1 MPQNVA
7 LVLTPR
13 QAADAKYYTSLAA
26 RRLGV
31 PEHDIALVR
40 VVKRSIDAR
49 QRQPKVNLTL
59 EVYVDRE
66 PQPAPVHFDYPDVSG
81 HTEVVVVG
89 SGPAGLFAA
98 LRLIELGLKPVILER
113 GRDVSARKVD
123 IAQINRNGAVDPD
136 SNYAFGEGGAG
147 TFSDGKLFTRSKKR
161 GDYNKAL
168 QTLVFHGAT
177 PEILYEAHPHIGTD
191 KLPRIM
197 QNIRQTILGS
207 GGQFVFGSRVTDLEI
222 RNGRIRG
229 VRCGDTFVEGAAVVL
244 ATGHSARDIYELLYR
259 RGVRVEAKAF
269 AMGVRIEH
277 PQALIDSIQYHCPM
291 RGEYLP
297 AAAYSLVSQEAG
309 RGVYSFCMCPG
320 GFIVPAMT
328 DAAQSVVNGM
338 SPSGRTS
345 PYANSGMVT
354 EVRPA
359 DFEHLRAEWGE
370 LAGLKF
376 QQQFEELARQH
387 GGEHQVAPAQRVADF
402 VAGRPSA
409 ALPKTS
415 YIPGIIPSRLDE
427 WMPPFIGEGLRR
439 GIATF
444 GRRMRGFVTNEA
456 VVVGVE
462 SRTSSPVRVPRDPVT
477 LMHPQAAGLFPAGE
491 GAGYA
496 GGIISAAL
504 DGERIAE
511 AVTNYIKYM
520 NESQS
525 KLPSPEVSVIIPAY
539 NLEGYLDTCLQ
550 SVLTQTL
557 GNFEAI
563 VVDDGSTDGSPGLLR
578 RYAERDPRIIVVS
591 TPNRGVAR
599 ARETGIARAR
609 GKYIAFLDG
618 DDFWEPRM
626 LEEMTASIGQNGGY
640 DIVCC
645 NFKRVCKT

>member
-1 MPQNVA
+1 MPQNIT

-26 RRLGV
+26 RRLGM
-31 PEHDIALVR
+31 PEQDIALVR

-49 QRQPKVNLTL
+49 QRQPKVNLSL
-59 EVYVDRE
+59 EVYADRE
-66 PQPAPVHFDYPDVSG
+66 PRPAPVHFDYPSVAG
-81 HTEVVVVG
+81 RTEVVIVG

-98 LRLIELGLKPVILER
+98 LRLIELGLRPVILER

-123 IAQINRNGAVDPD
+123 IAQINRNGDVDPD

-197 QNIRQTILGS
+197 QRIRQTILDA
-207 GGQFVFGSRVTDLEI
+207 GGGFVFNSRVTDLEI
-222 RNGRIRG
+222 KGGRVRG
-229 VRCGDTFVEGAAVVL
+229 VWCGATLVEGAAVVL
-244 ATGHSARDIYELLYR
+244 ATGHSARDIYELLHR
-259 RGVRVEAKAF
+259 KGVRLEAKAF

-277 PQALIDSIQYHCPM
+277 PQALIDSIQYHCET

-297 AAAYSLVSQEAG
+297 AAAYSLVSQENG
-309 RGVYSFCMCPG
+309 RGVYSFCICPG

-345 PYANSGMVT
+345 PYANSGLVT

-376 QQQFEELARQH
+376 QQQFEELARRH
-387 GGEHQVAPAQRVADF
+387 GGDRQIAPAQRVADF
-402 VAGRPSA
+402 VAGRASA
-409 ALPKTS
+409 SLARTS
-415 YIPGIIPSRLDE
+415 YIPGIVPSRLDR
-427 WMPPFIGEGLRR
+427 WMPGFIAQGLRQ
-439 GIATF
+439 GLATF

-462 SRTSSPVRVPRDPVT
+462 SRTSSPVRIPRDPAT
-477 LMHPQAAGLFPAGE
+477 LMHPETAGLFPAGE

-511 AVTNYIKYM
+511 AVKNYI
-520 NESQS
+520 
-525 KLPSPEVSVIIPAY
+525 A
-539 NLEGYLDTCLQ
+539 
-550 SVLTQTL
+550 
-557 GNFEAI
+557 
-563 VVDDGSTDGSPGLLR
+563 
-578 RYAERDPRIIVVS
+578 
-591 TPNRGVAR
+591 
-599 ARETGIARAR
+599 
-609 GKYIAFLDG
+609 
-618 DDFWEPRM
+618 
-626 LEEMTASIGQNGGY
+626 
-640 DIVCC
+640 
-645 NFKRVCKT
+645 

>member
-1 MPQNVA
+1 MPQNIT

-26 RRLGV
+26 RRLGM
-31 PEHDIALVR
+31 PEQDIALVR

-49 QRQPKVNLTL
+49 QRQPKVNLSL
-59 EVYVDRE
+59 EVYADRE
-66 PQPAPVHFDYPDVSG
+66 PRPAPVHFDYPSVAG
-81 HTEVVVVG
+81 RTEVVIVG

-98 LRLIELGLKPVILER
+98 LRLIELGLRPVILER

-123 IAQINRNGAVDPD
+123 IAQINRNGDVDPD

-177 PEILYEAHPHIGTD
+177 PEILYDAHPHIGTD
-191 KLPRIM
+191 KLPRII
-197 QNIRQTILGS
+197 QRIRQTILDA
-207 GGQFVFGSRVTDLEI
+207 GGGFVFNSRVTDLEI
-222 RNGRIRG
+222 KGGRVRG
-229 VRCGDTFVEGAAVVL
+229 VWCGATLVEGAAVVL
-244 ATGHSARDIYELLYR
+244 ATGHSARDIYELLHR
-259 RGVRVEAKAF
+259 KGVRLEAKAF

-277 PQALIDSIQYHCPM
+277 PQALIDSIQYHCET

-297 AAAYSLVSQEAG
+297 AAAYSLVSQENG

-345 PYANSGMVT
+345 PYANSGLVT

-359 DFEHLRAEWGE
+359 DFEYLRAEWGE

-376 QQQFEELARQH
+376 QQQFEELARRH
-387 GGEHQVAPAQRVADF
+387 GGDRQIAPAQRVADF
-402 VAGRPSA
+402 VAGRASA
-409 ALPKTS
+409 SLARTS
-415 YIPGIIPSRLDE
+415 YIPGIVPSRLDR
-427 WMPPFIGEGLRR
+427 WMPGFIAQGLRQ
-439 GIATF
+439 GLATF

-462 SRTSSPVRVPRDPVT
+462 SRTSSPVRIPRDPAT
-477 LMHPQAAGLFPAGE
+477 LMHPETAGLFPAGE

-511 AVTNYIKYM
+511 AVKNYI
-520 NESQS
+520 
-525 KLPSPEVSVIIPAY
+525 
-539 NLEGYLDTCLQ
+539 D
-550 SVLTQTL
+550 
-557 GNFEAI
+557 
-563 VVDDGSTDGSPGLLR
+563 
-578 RYAERDPRIIVVS
+578 
-591 TPNRGVAR
+591 
-599 ARETGIARAR
+599 
-609 GKYIAFLDG
+609 
-618 DDFWEPRM
+618 
-626 LEEMTASIGQNGGY
+626 
-640 DIVCC
+640 
-645 NFKRVCKT
+645 

>member
-259 RGVRVEAKAF
+259 RDVRVEAKAF

-277 PQALIDSIQYHCPM
+277 PQALIDSIQYHCQT

-320 GFIVPAMT
+320 GQVV
-328 DAAQSVVNGM
+328 AASSEQGHLCVNGA
-338 SPSGRTS
+338 SLNARDGRN
-345 PYANSGMVT
+345 ANAALLVNVT
-354 EVRPA
+354 PEDLPN
-359 DFEHLRAEWGE
+359 DDP
-370 LAGLKF
+370 LAGI
-376 QQQFEELARQH
+376 ELQRACEAAAYRL
-387 GGEHQVAPAQRVADF
+387 GGSNWNAPAQLVGDF
-402 VAGRPSA
+402 LAGRASKAPGKVKPTYPLGVTWTA
-409 ALPKTS
+409 IDEALPQH
-415 YIPGIIPSRLDE
+415 IIESLRL
-427 WMPPFIGEGLRR
+427 GLPLLGKKLR
-439 GIATF
+439 GYDCPD
-444 GRRMRGFVTNEA
+444 A
-456 VVVGVE
+456 VLTGVE
-462 SRTSSPVRVPRDPVT
+462 TRSSSPVTVTRDRTCHAVSTP
-477 LMHPQAAGLFPAGE
+477 GLYPCGE

-496 GGIISAAL
+496 GGIMSAAT
-504 DGERIAE
+504 DGIRCAE
-511 AVTNYIKYM
+511 A
-520 NESQS
+520 
-525 KLPSPEVSVIIPAY
+525 L
-539 NLEGYLDTCLQ
+539 
-550 SVLTQTL
+550 
-557 GNFEAI
+557 
-563 VVDDGSTDGSPGLLR
+563 
-578 RYAERDPRIIVVS
+578 
-591 TPNRGVAR
+591 
-599 ARETGIARAR
+599 IAD
-609 GKYIAFLDG
+609 L
-618 DDFWEPRM
+618 
-626 LEEMTASIGQNGGY
+626 
-640 DIVCC
+640 
-645 NFKRVCKT
+645 